1 MTTTRHAPVST
12 KDTIPKPSRVDRM
25 QDGVLLIIVLLVG
38 FMAGAASFNHVHDFT
53 IANSPTGTADW
64 FGWANAVI
72 SELVPT
78 ACALVIRRRR
88 RLDQPIGYPLGV
100 LIAGVSLSLAAQ
112 LAVATPS
119 PSGWLLSAVPALA
132 FVALTKLVL
141 SVQPTRLEPVTA
153 PASVVEDVAAQ
164 QPPAQVAGP
173 TRANG
178 TVLTAGVI
186 R

>member
-1 MTTTRHAPVST
+1 VVTVTALAE
-12 KDTIPKPSRVDRM
+12 RVE
-25 QDGVLLIIVLLVG
+25 GLVLVVILLVVAG
-38 FMAGAASFNHVHDFT
+38 FAGAASFTHVKTWTMD
-53 IANSPTGTADW
+53 NSPAGTGEW